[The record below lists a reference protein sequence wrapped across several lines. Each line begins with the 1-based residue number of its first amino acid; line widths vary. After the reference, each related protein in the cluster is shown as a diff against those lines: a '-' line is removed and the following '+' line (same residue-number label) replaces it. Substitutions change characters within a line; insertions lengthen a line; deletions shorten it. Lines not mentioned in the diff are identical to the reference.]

1 MAENKT
7 KLRHYGTGIYLCV
20 YSGPIFSNI
29 KTADL
34 CRKLPICVMAIE
46 NSEKCGIMCENADG
60 GEITLNMASC
70 NCERARVLSI
80 M

>member
-1 MAENKT
+1 
-7 KLRHYGTGIYLCV
+7 
-20 YSGPIFSNI
+20 
-29 KTADL
+29 
-34 CRKLPICVMAIE
+34 MAIE

>member
-1 MAENKT
+1 
-7 KLRHYGTGIYLCV
+7 
-20 YSGPIFSNI
+20 
-29 KTADL
+29 
-34 CRKLPICVMAIE
+34 MAIE

-60 GEITLNMASC
+60 LEITLKMATC